1 MDIKKLFRDSYD
13 SLSGMWGIAIGGVLI
28 YTLISVVLNFIAG
41 FIAGIIA
48 VNVTPDT
55 LSEAEAEILSQGLS
69 TLTIYSDFNY
79 FSSSTCSWFT
89 YF

>member
-1 MDIKKLFRDSYD
+1 MKSQNLLRDSYN
-13 SLSGMWGIAIGGVLI
+13 SLRGKWGKAVAVTLI

-55 LSEAEAEILSQGLS
+55 LSEAEAEI
-69 TLTIYSDFNY
+69 
-79 FSSSTCSWFT
+79 
-89 YF
+89 